1 MKEMKLEQIFDEVPG
16 YKELSEESKASFLL
30 TIVPFL
36 QCQGKGR
43 LVSSSIDHIEDRG
56 EPEGI
61 RVYLNESGEMGFQ
74 YFNNGDWG

>member
-1 MKEMKLEQIFDEVPG
+1 VPG
-16 YKELSEESKASFLL
+16 YNELSQESKASFLK
-30 TIVPFL
+30 TIIPFL

-43 LVSSSIDHIEDRG
+43 LVNSSIDHIEDRG

-61 RVYLNESGEMGFQ
+61 RVYLMEYGEMGFQ